1 MFYICKNQKL
11 GPFCDL
17 EWHSHIKNPK
27 IQDMNLFKSALLS
40 LCFLLLSSTIVLAQ
54 NAGNL
59 LAGKDL
65 STIKVDALTDAELAQ
80 IQAQLKQTGVSID
93 MVESQAIAKGMSP
106 AEFAKLK
113 ARLANVKGGSKS
125 TSPLTKK
132 TVKKTTDNAQDST
145 EQETFIESKIN
156 PLIYG
161 SELFANSQGFKNNEN
176 VATPLNYE
184 VGTNDV
190 LKLVVYGVQEY
201 SADLDVSKEGTVL
214 IQNVGRVKVA
224 GLSIEAATTRI
235 KQQMGNTAYPSL
247 RSGESK
253 MALTVGDTRTIQVTI
268 IGAQRSGNY
277 NVSSLSNVLSALT
290 MAGGPSE
297 IGSYRAIEL
306 IRDNKVVKT
315 FDLYAFMQNGDQSQN
330 MGLKDR
336 DVIKVPPYKGRI
348 EIKGQVKRPGIFE
361 LNATENFKQFLQY
374 AGGFD
379 DTAYTAWVKVI
390 QKNEKEKAVKDLAQ
404 NQFSTY
410 QPQGGDII
418 QVSKILDRFQNRV
431 KLTGA
436 VFRPDVYEL
445 TEGMRISDLVQRADG
460 LREDAFIGRAQL
472 IRLKPNLLKELV
484 TINLSKALQK
494 DPNENIFL
502 QREDELYVNSIVDL
516 RDSLTVDLLGEVRSQ
531 GRFNYVDSMTVK
543 DLILMAGGFN
553 YAANK
558 QIEVARLVQY
568 GDRVTNN
575 QVATILKTEVNGD
588 LSFNAGQ
595 ENFVLQPMD
604 VVTITKKVG
613 FTNPEVVS
621 ISGQVQNVGKYTLST
636 RVERVSDI
644 VKRAGGLIGEAYGEG
659 AYIKRSRY
667 NIDTL
672 KADESKTSIEEAY
685 NRKFKAQQEAEKQN
699 LNSLLNGSDNN
710 GQMNMADVNIKKKN
724 LKDTLDILFKEL
736 NDDTYQIAID
746 INKIMQ
752 KPGSDLDLVLRDKD
766 EIMIPKTDNRVKISG
781 GVLRPTNIVYRD
793 GLTIG
798 ECISAAGGISEY
810 AKRGRAY
817 VVYANGKSS
826 RTKHFGL
833 FRLNPTIKPGS
844 EIVLPET
851 NEKKEKTI
859 TTFIQF
865 TTVLAQIAGA
875 IATISILNR

>member
-1 MFYICKNQKL
+1 
-11 GPFCDL
+11 
-17 EWHSHIKNPK
+17 
-27 IQDMNLFKSALLS
+27 
-40 LCFLLLSSTIVLAQ
+40 
-54 NAGNL
+54 
-59 LAGKDL
+59 
-65 STIKVDALTDAELAQ
+65 
-80 IQAQLKQTGVSID
+80 
-93 MVESQAIAKGMSP
+93 
-106 AEFAKLK
+106 
-113 ARLANVKGGSKS
+113 
-125 TSPLTKK
+125 
-132 TVKKTTDNAQDST
+132 
-145 EQETFIESKIN
+145 
-156 PLIYG
+156 
-161 SELFANSQGFKNNEN
+161 
-176 VATPLNYE
+176 
-184 VGTNDV
+184 
-190 LKLVVYGVQEY
+190 
-201 SADLDVSKEGTVL
+201 
-214 IQNVGRVKVA
+214 
-224 GLSIEAATTRI
+224 
-235 KQQMGNTAYPSL
+235 
-247 RSGESK
+247 
-253 MALTVGDTRTIQVTI
+253 
-268 IGAQRSGNY
+268 
-277 NVSSLSNVLSALT
+277 
-290 MAGGPSE
+290 
-297 IGSYRAIEL
+297 
-306 IRDNKVVKT
+306 
-315 FDLYAFMQNGDQSQN
+315 MQNGDQSQN

-361 LNATENFKQFLQY
+361 LNASESFKQFLQY

-390 QKNEKEKAVKDLAQ
+390 QKNDKEKAVKDLAQ
-404 NQFSTY
+404 NQFTNY

-502 QREDELYVNSIVDL
+502 QREDELYINSIVDL

-636 RVERVSDI
+636 RVERVSEI

-699 LNSLLNGSDNN
+699 LNALLNGSDNN
-710 GQMNMADVNIKKKN
+710 GQTNMADVNIKKKN
-724 LKDTLDILFKEL
+724 LKDTLDLLFKEL
-736 NDDTYQIAID
+736 NENTYQIAID
-746 INKIMQ
+746 INKIME
-752 KPGSDLDLVLRDKD
+752 KPGSELDLVLRDKD

-817 VVYANGKSS
+817 VVYSNGKSA

-833 FRLNPTIKPGS
+833 FRLNPSIKPGS

>member
-1 MFYICKNQKL
+1 
-11 GPFCDL
+11 
-17 EWHSHIKNPK
+17 
-27 IQDMNLFKSALLS
+27 
-40 LCFLLLSSTIVLAQ
+40 
-54 NAGNL
+54 
-59 LAGKDL
+59 
-65 STIKVDALTDAELAQ
+65 
-80 IQAQLKQTGVSID
+80 
-93 MVESQAIAKGMSP
+93 
-106 AEFAKLK
+106 
-113 ARLANVKGGSKS
+113 
-125 TSPLTKK
+125 
-132 TVKKTTDNAQDST
+132 
-145 EQETFIESKIN
+145 
-156 PLIYG
+156 
-161 SELFANSQGFKNNEN
+161 
-176 VATPLNYE
+176 
-184 VGTNDV
+184 
-190 LKLVVYGVQEY
+190 
-201 SADLDVSKEGTVL
+201 
-214 IQNVGRVKVA
+214 
-224 GLSIEAATTRI
+224 
-235 KQQMGNTAYPSL
+235 
-247 RSGESK
+247 
-253 MALTVGDTRTIQVTI
+253 
-268 IGAQRSGNY
+268 
-277 NVSSLSNVLSALT
+277 
-290 MAGGPSE
+290 
-297 IGSYRAIEL
+297 
-306 IRDNKVVKT
+306 
-315 FDLYAFMQNGDQSQN
+315 
-330 MGLKDR
+330 
-336 DVIKVPPYKGRI
+336 VPPYKGRI

-404 NQFSTY
+404 NQFTSY

-502 QREDELYVNSIVDL
+502 QREDELYINSIVDL

-588 LSFNAGQ
+588 LSFNSGQ

-672 KADESKTSIEEAY
+672 KSDESKTSIEEAY

-699 LNSLLNGSDNN
+699 INTLLNGNNNN
-710 GQMNMADVNIKKKN
+710 GQTNMADVNVKKKN
-724 LKDTLDILFKEL
+724 LKDTLDLLFKEL
-736 NDDTYQIAID
+736 NEDTYQIAID
-746 INKIMQ
+746 INKIME
-752 KPGSDLDLVLRDKD
+752 KPGSELDLVLRDKD

-826 RTKHFGL
+826 RTRHFGL
-833 FRLNPTIKPGS
+833 FRLNPSIKPGS

>member
-1 MFYICKNQKL
+1 
-11 GPFCDL
+11 
-17 EWHSHIKNPK
+17 
-27 IQDMNLFKSALLS
+27 
-40 LCFLLLSSTIVLAQ
+40 
-54 NAGNL
+54 
-59 LAGKDL
+59 
-65 STIKVDALTDAELAQ
+65 
-80 IQAQLKQTGVSID
+80 
-93 MVESQAIAKGMSP
+93 
-106 AEFAKLK
+106 
-113 ARLANVKGGSKS
+113 
-125 TSPLTKK
+125 
-132 TVKKTTDNAQDST
+132 
-145 EQETFIESKIN
+145 
-156 PLIYG
+156 
-161 SELFANSQGFKNNEN
+161 
-176 VATPLNYE
+176 
-184 VGTNDV
+184 
-190 LKLVVYGVQEY
+190 
-201 SADLDVSKEGTVL
+201 
-214 IQNVGRVKVA
+214 
-224 GLSIEAATTRI
+224 
-235 KQQMGNTAYPSL
+235 
-247 RSGESK
+247 
-253 MALTVGDTRTIQVTI
+253 
-268 IGAQRSGNY
+268 
-277 NVSSLSNVLSALT
+277 
-290 MAGGPSE
+290 
-297 IGSYRAIEL
+297 
-306 IRDNKVVKT
+306 
-315 FDLYAFMQNGDQSQN
+315 MQNGDQSQN

-361 LNATENFKQFLQY
+361 LNATESFKQFLQY

-390 QKNEKEKAVKDLAQ
+390 QKNDKEKAVKDLAQ
-404 NQFSTY
+404 NQFTSY

-502 QREDELYVNSIVDL
+502 QREDELYINSIVDL

-558 QIEVARLVQY
+558 QIEVARLIQY

-685 NRKFKAQQEAEKQN
+685 NRKFKAQQAAEKQN
-699 LNSLLNGSDNN
+699 LNALLNGSDNN
-710 GQMNMADVNIKKKN
+710 GQPNMADVNIKKKN
-724 LKDTLDILFKEL
+724 LKDTLDLLFKEL
-736 NDDTYQIAID
+736 NEDTYQIAID
-746 INKIMQ
+746 INKIMER
-752 KPGSDLDLVLRDKD
+752 PGSELDLVLRDKD

>member
-1 MFYICKNQKL
+1 
-11 GPFCDL
+11 
-17 EWHSHIKNPK
+17 
-27 IQDMNLFKSALLS
+27 MNLFKTALLS

-80 IQAQLKQTGVSID
+80 IQAQLKQSGVSID

-113 ARLANVKGGSKS
+113 ARLANVKGGGKS
-125 TSPLTKK
+125 TSPLAKK
-132 TVKKTTDNAQDST
+132 TVKKTTDNEQDST
-145 EQETFIESKIN
+145 VQEYVIESKIN

-214 IQNVGRVKVA
+214 IENVGRIKVA

-235 KQQMGNTAYPSL
+235 KQQMANTAYPSL

-502 QREDELYVNSIVDL
+502 QREDELYINSIVDL

-531 GRFNYVDSMTVK
+531 GRFTYVDSMTVK

-568 GDRVTNN
+568 GERVTDN

-595 ENFVLQPMD
+595 VNFVLQPMD

-644 VKRAGGLIGEAYGEG
+644 VKRSGGLIGEAYGEG

-699 LNSLLNGSDNN
+699 INTLLNGNNNN
-710 GQMNMADVNIKKKN
+710 GQTNMADVNIKKKN
-724 LKDTLDILFKEL
+724 LKDTLDLLFKEL
-736 NDDTYQIAID
+736 NEDTYQIAID
-746 INKIMQ
+746 INKIME
-752 KPGSDLDLVLRDKD
+752 KPGSELDLVLRDKD

>member
-1 MFYICKNQKL
+1 
-11 GPFCDL
+11 
-17 EWHSHIKNPK
+17 
-27 IQDMNLFKSALLS
+27 MNLFKSALLS
-40 LCFLLLSSTIVLAQ
+40 LCFLLLSSTLVLAQ

-65 STIKVDALTDAELAQ
+65 STIKVDALTDSEIGQ
-80 IQAQLKQTGVSID
+80 IQAQLKQSGVSIE

-125 TSPLTKK
+125 TSPLSKK

-145 EQETFIESKIN
+145 ELEFFIESKIN

-201 SADLDVSKEGTVL
+201 SSDLDVSKEGTVL

-361 LNATENFKQFLQY
+361 LNGTESFKQFLQY

-404 NQFSTY
+404 NQFASY

-502 QREDELYVNSIVDL
+502 QREDELYINSIVDL

-699 LNSLLNGSDNN
+699 LNSILNGSDNN
-710 GQMNMADVNIKKKN
+710 GQTNIADVNIKKKN
-724 LKDTLDILFKEL
+724 LKDTLDLLFKEL
-736 NDDTYQIAID
+736 NENTYQIAID
-746 INKIMQ
+746 INKIME
-752 KPGSDLDLVLRDKD
+752 KPGSELDLVLRDKD

>member
-1 MFYICKNQKL
+1 
-11 GPFCDL
+11 
-17 EWHSHIKNPK
+17 
-27 IQDMNLFKSALLS
+27 MNLFKSALLS
-40 LCFLLLSSTIVLAQ
+40 LSFLLLTSTIVLSQ

-80 IQAQLKQTGVSID
+80 IQAQLKQSGVSID

-113 ARLANVKGGSKS
+113 ARLANVKGGFKG

-132 TVKKTTDNAQDST
+132 TVKKTTDNEQDST
-145 EQETFIESKIN
+145 ELEYVIESKIN

-214 IQNVGRVKVA
+214 IENVGRIKVA
-224 GLSIEAATTRI
+224 GLTIEAATTRI
-235 KQQMGNTAYPSL
+235 KQQMANTAYPSL

-361 LNATENFKQFLQY
+361 LNASESFKQFLQY

-404 NQFSTY
+404 NQFTSY

-494 DPNENIFL
+494 DPKENIFL

-699 LNSLLNGSDNN
+699 LNALLNGSDNN
-710 GQMNMADVNIKKKN
+710 AQTNMADVNVKKKN
-724 LKDTLDILFKEL
+724 LKDTLDLLFKEL
-736 NDDTYQIAID
+736 NENTYQIAID
-746 INKIMQ
+746 INKIME
-752 KPGSDLDLVLRDKD
+752 KPGSELDLVLRDKD

>member
-1 MFYICKNQKL
+1 
-11 GPFCDL
+11 
-17 EWHSHIKNPK
+17 
-27 IQDMNLFKSALLS
+27 MNLFKNAF
-40 LCFLLLSSTIVLAQ
+40 LCFCFLILTGTVVHAQ
-54 NAGNL
+54 SGTNL

-65 STIKVDALTDAELAQ
+65 TTLKVDAMSDAEIEK
-80 IQAQLKQTGVSID
+80 IQAQIKRSGATID
-93 MVESQAIAKGMSP
+93 MLESQAMAKGMSP

-113 ARLANVKGGSKS
+113 ARLSGGAGIKKA
-125 TSPLTKK
+125 SPLIKRTVNNGENKTKD
-132 TVKKTTDNAQDST
+132 TADQYSFITST
-145 EQETFIESKIN
+145 IN

-161 SELFANSQGFKNNEN
+161 YELFANNQGFKNNEN
-176 VATPLNYE
+176 IATPLNYE

-190 LKLVVYGVQEY
+190 LELVVYGVQEY
-201 SADLDVSKEGTVL
+201 SAELDVSKEGTVL
-214 IQNVGRVKVA
+214 IENVGRIKVA
-224 GLSIEAATTRI
+224 GLSIEAATI
-235 KQQMGNTAYPSL
+235 KVRQQMANTAYPSL
-247 RSGESK
+247 RTGESK

-277 NVSSLSNVLSALT
+277 NVSSLSNVLNAL
-290 MAGGPSE
+290 MVAGGPSD
-297 IGSYRAIEL
+297 IGSFRSVEL
-306 IRDNKVVKT
+306 IRQNKVIKT

-336 DVIKVPPYKGRI
+336 DVIKVPPYTGRI

-361 LNATENFKQFLQY
+361 LNGTESFKQFLQY

-379 DTAYTAWVKVI
+379 DTAYTAWVKII
-390 QKNEKEKAVKDLAQ
+390 QKNDKEKSVKDLSAKE
-404 NQFSTY
+404 FASY
-410 QPQGGDII
+410 FPKAGDII
-418 QVSKILDRFQNRV
+418 QVSRILDRYQNRV
-431 KLTGA
+431 TLTGA

-460 LREDAFIGRAQL
+460 LTEDAFIGRAQL

-494 DPNENIFL
+494 DPTENILL
-502 QREDELYVNSIVDL
+502 QREDELYINSVIDL
-516 RDSLTVDLLGEVRSQ
+516 RETLTVDLLGEVRSQ

-543 DLILMAGGFN
+543 DLILMARGFSF
-553 YAANK
+553 AANK
-558 QIEVARLVQY
+558 QIEVARLIQY
-568 GDRVTNN
+568 GDKITDN

-613 FTNPEVVS
+613 YTNPEVVS
-621 ISGQVQNVGKYTLST
+621 IIGQVQNVGKYTLSS
-636 RVERVSDI
+636 RVEKVSDI

-667 NIDTL
+667 QIDTL

-699 LNSLLNGSDNN
+699 VNALLNGGNSN
-710 GQMNMADVNIKKKN
+710 QSNIVGLTAQKKT
-724 LKDTLDILFKEL
+724 LKDTLDILFKDL
-736 NDDTYQIAID
+736 NEDTYQIAID

-752 KPGSDLDLVLRDKD
+752 KPGSEIDLVLRDKD
-766 EIMIPKTDNRVKISG
+766 EIVIPKIDNRVKISG
-781 GVLRPTNIVYRD
+781 GVLRPTNIVYRE

-817 VVYANGKSS
+817 VIYANGKSA

-833 FRLNPTIKPGS
+833 FRFNPIIKPGA
-844 EIVLPET
+844 EVVLPET
-851 NEKKEKTI
+851 NEKKDKPL
-859 TTFIQF
+859 TTLIQF
-865 TTVLAQIAGA
+865 TTVLAQIVSA
-875 IATISILNR
+875 IATVSILNR

>member
-1 MFYICKNQKL
+1 
-11 GPFCDL
+11 
-17 EWHSHIKNPK
+17 
-27 IQDMNLFKSALLS
+27 MNLFKSALLS
-40 LCFLLLSSTIVLAQ
+40 LCFLLLTSTIVQAQ

-80 IQAQLKQTGVSID
+80 IQAQLKQSGVSID

-113 ARLANVKGGSKS
+113 ARLANVKGGAKS

-132 TVKKTTDNAQDST
+132 TVKKTTDNEQDST
-145 EQETFIESKIN
+145 EQDFFIESKIN

-214 IQNVGRVKVA
+214 IENVGRIKVA

-361 LNATENFKQFLQY
+361 LNATESFKQFLQY

-390 QKNEKEKAVKDLAQ
+390 QKNDKEKAVKDLAQ
-404 NQFSTY
+404 NQFASY

-502 QREDELYVNSIVDL
+502 QREDELYINSIVDL

-531 GRFNYVDSMTVK
+531 GRFTYVDSMTVK

-558 QIEVARLVQY
+558 QIEVARLIQY
-568 GDRVTNN
+568 GERVTDN

-595 ENFVLQPMD
+595 VNFVLQPMD

-699 LNSLLNGSDNN
+699 ISTLLNGSDNK
-710 GQMNMADVNIKKKN
+710 GQTNMADVNLKKKN
-724 LKDTLDILFKEL
+724 LKDTLDLLFKEL
-736 NDDTYQIAID
+736 NEDTYQIAID
-746 INKIMQ
+746 INKIME
-752 KPGSDLDLVLRDKD
+752 KPGSELDLVLRDKD

>member
-1 MFYICKNQKL
+1 
-11 GPFCDL
+11 
-17 EWHSHIKNPK
+17 
-27 IQDMNLFKSALLS
+27 
-40 LCFLLLSSTIVLAQ
+40 
-54 NAGNL
+54 
-59 LAGKDL
+59 
-65 STIKVDALTDAELAQ
+65 
-80 IQAQLKQTGVSID
+80 
-93 MVESQAIAKGMSP
+93 
-106 AEFAKLK
+106 
-113 ARLANVKGGSKS
+113 
-125 TSPLTKK
+125 LTKK
-132 TVKKTTDNAQDST
+132 TVKKTTDNVQDST
-145 EQETFIESKIN
+145 EQDFFIESKIN

-214 IQNVGRVKVA
+214 IENVGRIKVA

-390 QKNEKEKAVKDLAQ
+390 QKNDKEKAVKDLAQ
-404 NQFSTY
+404 NQFTNY

-502 QREDELYVNSIVDL
+502 QREDELYINSIVDL

-531 GRFNYVDSMTVK
+531 GRFTYVDSMTVK

-568 GDRVTNN
+568 GERVIDN

-595 ENFVLQPMD
+595 VNFVLQPMD

-699 LNSLLNGSDNN
+699 ISTLLNGNNNN
-710 GQMNMADVNIKKKN
+710 GQANMADVNVKKKN
-724 LKDTLDILFKEL
+724 LKDTLDLLFKEL
-736 NDDTYQIAID
+736 NEDTYQIAID
-746 INKIMQ
+746 INKIME
-752 KPGSDLDLVLRDKD
+752 KPGSELDLVLRDKD

-826 RTKHFGL
+826 RTRHFGL
-833 FRLNPTIKPGS
+833 FRLNPNIKPGS

>member
-1 MFYICKNQKL
+1 
-11 GPFCDL
+11 
-17 EWHSHIKNPK
+17 
-27 IQDMNLFKSALLS
+27 MNLFKSALLS
-40 LCFLLLSSTIVLAQ
+40 LCFLLISSTIVLAQ

-80 IQAQLKQTGVSID
+80 IQAQLKQSGVSID

-113 ARLANVKGGSKS
+113 ARLANVKGGGKS
-125 TSPLTKK
+125 TSPLSKK
-132 TVKKTTDNAQDST
+132 TVKKTTDNVQDST
-145 EQETFIESKIN
+145 EQDFFIESKIN

-214 IQNVGRVKVA
+214 IENVGRIKVA

-297 IGSYRAIEL
+297 IGSYRAIQL

-361 LNATENFKQFLQY
+361 LNGTESFKQFLQY

-404 NQFSTY
+404 NQFTSY

-672 KADESKTSIEEAY
+672 KSDESKTSIEEAY

-699 LNSLLNGSDNN
+699 INTLLNGSNNN
-710 GQMNMADVNIKKKN
+710 GQTNMADVNVKKKN
-724 LKDTLDILFKEL
+724 LKDTLDLLFKEL
-736 NDDTYQIAID
+736 NEDTYQIAID
-746 INKIMQ
+746 INKIME
-752 KPGSDLDLVLRDKD
+752 KPGSELDLVLRDKD

-781 GVLRPTNIVYRD
+781 GVLRPTNIVYRE

-817 VVYANGKSS
+817 VIYANGKSA

-833 FRLNPTIKPGS
+833 LRLNPAIKPGS

>member
-1 MFYICKNQKL
+1 
-11 GPFCDL
+11 
-17 EWHSHIKNPK
+17 
-27 IQDMNLFKSALLS
+27 MNLIKTALLS
-40 LCFLLLSSTIVLAQ
+40 LCFLLLTSTIVLAQ

-65 STIKVDALTDAELAQ
+65 STIKVDALTDAELGQ
-80 IQAQLKQTGVSID
+80 IQAQLKQSGVSID

-113 ARLANVKGGSKS
+113 ARLANVKGGGKS
-125 TSPLTKK
+125 TSPLSKK
-132 TVKKTTDNAQDST
+132 TVKKTTDNAQDSA
-145 EQETFIESKIN
+145 EQDFFIESKIN

-214 IQNVGRVKVA
+214 IENVGRIKVA

-253 MALTVGDTRTIQVTI
+253 MALTVGDTRTIQITI

-277 NVSSLSNVLSALT
+277 NVSSLSNILSALT

-361 LNATENFKQFLQY
+361 LNASESFKQFLQY

-390 QKNEKEKAVKDLAQ
+390 QKNDKEKAVKDLAQ
-404 NQFSTY
+404 NQFTNY

-445 TEGMRISDLVQRADG
+445 TEGMRISDLIQRADG

-502 QREDELYVNSIVDL
+502 QREDELYINSIVDL

-558 QIEVARLVQY
+558 QIEVARLIQY
-568 GDRVTNN
+568 GERVTDN

-595 ENFVLQPMD
+595 VNFVLQPMD

-644 VKRAGGLIGEAYGEG
+644 VKRSGGLIGEAYGEG

-699 LNSLLNGSDNN
+699 ISTLLNGSDNK
-710 GQMNMADVNIKKKN
+710 GQTNMADVNVKKKN
-724 LKDTLDILFKEL
+724 LKDTLDLLFKEL
-736 NDDTYQIAID
+736 NEDTYQIAID
-746 INKIMQ
+746 INKIME
-752 KPGSDLDLVLRDKD
+752 KPGSELDLVLRDKD

-851 NEKKEKTI
+851 NEKKDKPFA
-859 TTFIQF
+859 TFIQL
-865 TTVLAQIAGA
+865 TTVLAQIAGT

>member
-1 MFYICKNQKL
+1 M
-11 GPFCDL
+11 
-17 EWHSHIKNPK
+17 
-27 IQDMNLFKSALLS
+27 
-40 LCFLLLSSTIVLAQ
+40 LLSSTIVLAQ

-59 LAGKDL
+59 LTGKDL
-65 STIKVDALTDAELAQ
+65 STIKVDALTDAELSQ
-80 IQAQLKQTGVSID
+80 IQAQLKQSGVSID

-113 ARLANVKGGSKS
+113 ARLANVKGGSKN

-132 TVKKTTDNAQDST
+132 TVKKTTDNEQDST
-145 EQETFIESKIN
+145 EQEYVTESKIN

-161 SELFANSQGFKNNEN
+161 SELFANSQGFKNSEN

-214 IQNVGRVKVA
+214 IENVGRIKVA
-224 GLSIEAATTRI
+224 GLTIEAANTRI
-235 KQQMGNTAYPSL
+235 KQQMANTAYPSL

-290 MAGGPSE
+290 LAGGPSE

-361 LNATENFKQFLQY
+361 LNSTENFKQFLQY

-404 NQFSTY
+404 NQFASY

-502 QREDELYVNSIVDL
+502 QREDELYINSIVDL

-672 KADESKTSIEEAY
+672 KSDESKTSIEEAY

-699 LNSLLNGSDNN
+699 INTLLNGSDNK
-710 GQMNMADVNIKKKN
+710 GQTNIADVNIKKKN
-724 LKDTLDILFKEL
+724 LKDTLDLLFKEL
-736 NDDTYQIAID
+736 NEDTYQIAID
-746 INKIMQ
+746 INKIME
-752 KPGSDLDLVLRDKD
+752 KPGSELDLVLRDKD